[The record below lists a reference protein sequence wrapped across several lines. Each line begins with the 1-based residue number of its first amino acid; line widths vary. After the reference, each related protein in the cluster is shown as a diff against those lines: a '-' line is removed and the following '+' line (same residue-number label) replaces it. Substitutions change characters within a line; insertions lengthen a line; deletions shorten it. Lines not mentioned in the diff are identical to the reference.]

1 MLKTS
6 PLTVGLLAM
15 GAALALSGA
24 ARAADVTGLWH
35 TTAQGGV
42 IEIDPCGDSVCG
54 KIVGSPELTAHPDLK
69 DSRNGNPALRSR
81 LLKGLVILQGFH
93 RDGDGWSG
101 GQLYNPPNGATYKG
115 ELRLTAPDTLK
126 VTGCI
131 VSPLCQTQIWSRA
144 K

>member
-6 PLTVGLLAM
+6 SFATSLLAA
-15 GAALALSGA
+15 GAALTLA
-24 ARAADVTGLWH
+24 AAAQAADVTGLWH
-35 TTAQGGV
+35 TAAQGGL
-42 IEIDPCGDSVCG
+42 IEIAPCGDSVCG